1 MPTLLLRAIRALP
14 LLLCLLSGLSPQAA
28 ADFDLVLLHGRV
40 MDPETGLDAV
50 RNLGIRDGT
59 LAAITP
65 DEIDG
70 RIRIDAAGL
79 VVAPGFIDLHVHDMH
94 EEHHRA
100 QAMDGVTTALDLE
113 LGTAEVDGWYAAR
126 AGKTLI
132 NYGVS
137 IGHVPARMAVMGD
150 PGTFV
155 PVGPAAHRV
164 ATPEELAA
172 LRARLVRGLEEG
184 AVAVGFGINYT
195 AAATHWEVLEMFRAV
210 APFGASCHVHLRYG
224 GILEPMNSVRALEE
238 VVAAAALT
246 GAPLHLVH
254 VASTG
259 LGDTPRLLQMV
270 QEAREG
276 GLDVTTEVYPY
287 TAGMT
292 DIASAIFDEGW
303 QERMGIGYADLQWAA
318 TGERLTAERFAHY
331 RQTGGLVAVHSM
343 PEPVVEQALI
353 APLTLIASDGLL
365 HNGKGHPRAAGTYS
379 RVLGRYVREKR
390 LLPLMQALEKM
401 TLLPARRLE
410 RRVPAMK
417 RKGRIQ
423 VGADADLTV
432 FDAEQVQDRATYEA
446 PGTYAVGIRHVLVN
460 GVPVVRDGQLQPDV
474 APGRAVRAPRRPT
487 P

>member
-1 MPTLLLRAIRALP
+1 MPTVYYKSLLLMA
-14 LLLCLLSGLSPQAA
+14 LCLLLPWQAKGQPVY
-28 ADFDLVLLHGRV
+28 DLVLLHGRV

-50 RNLGIRDGT
+50 RNIGIQADT
-59 LAAITP
+59 VAAITP

-70 RIRIDAAGL
+70 HLRIDATGL

-113 LGTAEVDGWYAAR
+113 LGTAEVNGWYAAR
-126 AGKTLI
+126 AGKTLV

-137 IGHVPARMAVMGD
+137 IGHVPVRMAVMGD

-155 PVGPAAHRV
+155 PVGPAAHRAATLDEV
-164 ATPEELAA
+164 ARMQL
-172 LRARLVRGLEEG
+172 RLVQGLEQG

-195 AAATHWEVLEMFRAV
+195 AAASHWEVLEMFRAV
-210 APFGASCHVHLRYG
+210 APSGASCHVHLRYG
-224 GILEPMNSVRALEE
+224 GLLEPMNSVRALEE
-238 VVAAAALT
+238 VLAATTLT

-254 VASTG
+254 VTSTG

-270 QEAREG
+270 REARAR
-276 GLDVTTEVYPY
+276 GLDVTTEAYPY

-292 DIASAIFDEGW
+292 DIASTIFDEGW
-303 QERMGIGYADLQWAA
+303 QDRLGIGYADLQWAA
-318 TGERLTAERFAHY
+318 TGERLTAERFAQY

-343 PEPVVEQALI
+343 PEPVVAQAL
-353 APLTLIASDGLL
+353 ADPLTLIASDGLL
-365 HNGKGHPRAAGTYS
+365 QNGKGHPRAAGTYA
-379 RVLGRYVREKR
+379 RILGRYVREQR
-390 LLPLMQALEKM
+390 LLTLMQALEKM

-410 RRVPAMK
+410 HRVPALK

-432 FDAEQVQDRATYEA
+432 FDPEQVRDQSTYEA
-446 PGTYAVGIRHVLVN
+446 PGTYATGIRHVLVN
-460 GVPVVRDGQLQPDV
+460 GVLVVRDGQLQPGV
-474 APGRAVRAPRRPT
+474 APGRPVRAPSR
-487 P
+487 